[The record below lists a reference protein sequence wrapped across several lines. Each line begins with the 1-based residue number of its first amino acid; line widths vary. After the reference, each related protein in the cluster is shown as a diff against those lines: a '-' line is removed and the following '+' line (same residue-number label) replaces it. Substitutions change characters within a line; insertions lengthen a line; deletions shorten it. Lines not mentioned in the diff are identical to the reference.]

1 MKSEITALL
10 GAILYRSNS
19 SSMCS
24 IVNGFVKL
32 GCRKGK
38 IGGILNKIVDL

>member
-1 MKSEITALL
+1 MKSEITALPV
-10 GAILYRSNS
+10 AILYRSNS

-32 GCRKGK
+32 GCGMEK

>member
-1 MKSEITALL
+1 MKSEITALP

-32 GCRKGK
+32 GCGMGK
-38 IGGILNKIVDL
+38 VGGILNKIVDL

>member
-32 GCRKGK
+32 ECRKGK